1 MNNYNADNA
10 FSSISALHKLML
22 KGGIKMTDKK
32 EIKLII
38 GANIKREREKA
49 GYTQNELSEL
59 IGIESKSLS
68 AVECGKVGISISALM
83 RICNVLSISSDAL
96 LFGITNKNDVCD
108 LTTRLEQLSQ
118 KQFEIARDILL
129 KVIEAFHTK

>member
-59 IGIESKSLS
+59 IGIESKSPFRRR
-68 AVECGKVGISISALM
+68 M
-83 RICNVLSISSDAL
+83 RKSRYFNICSDE
-96 LFGITNKNDVCD
+96 NM
-108 LTTRLEQLSQ
+108 
-118 KQFEIARDILL
+118 
-129 KVIEAFHTK
+129 